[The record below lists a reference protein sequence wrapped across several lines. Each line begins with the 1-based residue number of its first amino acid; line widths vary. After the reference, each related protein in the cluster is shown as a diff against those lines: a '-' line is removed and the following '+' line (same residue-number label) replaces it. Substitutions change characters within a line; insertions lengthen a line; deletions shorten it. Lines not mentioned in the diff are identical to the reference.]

1 MSKLEKL
8 MVEEEREG
16 ERLDAFVT
24 DEMESLS
31 RSMVKNL
38 IDGGKVLVDGV
49 KKKPS
54 YQIREGEEISIEMD
68 EPRAIALEPQDIPLE
83 ILYQDSSLAVID
95 KPKGLVVHPAH
106 GNWDHTLV
114 NALLFHIADLSG
126 INGELRPGIVH
137 RLDKD
142 TSGVM
147 VVAKNDTAHR
157 HLAEQIKEHTIN
169 REYTALVHGNIKEE
183 NGIIE
188 APIGR
193 SHNDRKKMAVVGD
206 GRHAVSHYLVL
217 ERFGD
222 YTLVRVK
229 LMTGRTHQIRVHFS
243 YIRHPVVG
251 DPVYG
256 PEKKHLGLDSQAL
269 HASLLG
275 FVHPLTG
282 EYMEFTSP
290 LPPYFEDL
298 LSKKLR

>member
-1 MSKLEKL
+1 

-68 EPRAIALEPQDIPLE
+68 EPRAIALEPQDITLE

>member
-1 MSKLEKL
+1 MSELEKL
-8 MVEEEREG
+8 MVEEEKEG
-16 ERLDAFVT
+16 ERLDAFVA
-24 DEMESLS
+24 DEIESLS
-31 RSMVKNL
+31 RSMAKIL
-38 IDGGKVLVDGV
+38 IDAGKVLVDGV

-54 YQIREGEEISIEMD
+54 YQVREGEVITVEVE
-68 EPRAIALEPQDIPLE
+68 EPRAIALEPRDIPLD
-83 ILYQDSSLAVID
+83 ILYQDTSLVVID

-106 GNWDHTLV
+106 GNWDFTLV
-114 NALLFHIADLSG
+114 NALLYHIRDLSG

-157 HLAEQIKEHTIN
+157 HLAEQIKEHTIK

-193 SHNDRKKMAVVGD
+193 SHSDRKKMAVVAD
-206 GRHAVSHYLVL
+206 GRSAISHYRVV
-217 ERFGD
+217 ERFGN

-256 PEKKHLGLDSQAL
+256 PDKKHLGLDSQAL

-275 FVHPLTG
+275 FVHPVSG

-290 LPPYFEDL
+290 LPPYFEKL
-298 LSKKLR
+298 LKQLR

>member
-1 MSKLEKL
+1 